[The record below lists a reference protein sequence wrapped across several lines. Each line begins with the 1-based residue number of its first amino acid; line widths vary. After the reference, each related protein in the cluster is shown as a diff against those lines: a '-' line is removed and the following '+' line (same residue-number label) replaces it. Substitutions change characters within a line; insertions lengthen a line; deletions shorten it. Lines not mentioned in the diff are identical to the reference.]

1 MRKQPFRIFWI
12 AAGFLCM
19 GLGTIG
25 VILPILPTV
34 PFYMGT
40 VFCFAKSSK
49 RLHRWFLGTRLYR
62 RHLESFVNRRA
73 MTWRTKLSIVGMVT
87 AVMAVGFWMMQ
98 EVPVGR
104 LCLALVWM
112 GHLYYFFFRV
122 KTCKQTN
129 PFAGEGV
136 ADS

>member
-104 LCLALVWM
+104 LFLALVWL

-122 KTCKQTN
+122 KTCKQTD